1 MEEGRIESCTEV
13 SSDMETC
20 AALET
25 EKLRKELEEEKK
37 KNEQLS
43 KTNVEKDNRI
53 AELEI
58 NQKDEATKNAQ
69 SQYLKDL
76 QIEQQHKQLI
86 EKEERIKEIEK
97 ENAKLESQVSD
108 KDVTIKSQR
117 QNIDAS
123 GFREQGAEAWLL
135 LHAADLAWQ
144 NQGEREGQGQA
155 GGHQAHG

>member
-13 SSDMETC
+13 SSDMETR
-20 AALET
+20 AALEM

-53 AELEI
+53 AKLEI
-58 NQKDEATKNAQ
+58 NLKDETTKNVQ

-97 ENAKLESQVSD
+97 ENAKLESSV
-108 KDVTIKSQR
+108 
-117 QNIDAS
+117 
-123 GFREQGAEAWLL
+123 G
-135 LHAADLAWQ
+135 
-144 NQGEREGQGQA
+144 
-155 GGHQAHG
+155 

>member
-1 MEEGRIESCTEV
+1 MEEGRIESCSEV
-13 SSDMETC
+13 SLDMETR

-53 AELEI
+53 AELEM
-58 NQKDEATKNAQ
+58 NLKDETTKNSQ
-69 SQYLKDL
+69 SQHLKDL

-108 KDVTIKSQR
+108 KDITIKAQQQS
-117 QNIDAS
+117 ID
-123 GFREQGAEAWLL
+123 E
-135 LHAADLAWQ
+135 LHEKPSIKISSSNECLFTRKTTRDI
-144 NQGEREGQGQA
+144 
-155 GGHQAHG
+155 